1 MNKYSILLEIKE
13 NKKELSIKFVIIFIF
28 ILLQLF
34 PKISITFHIG
44 ILSLMLLI
52 TSVVLGLDFGNLLIK
67 MVEKKIKEK
76 KARRGGKEY
85 CPLEFFF
92 FIFIFIATVFLTYAM
107 SFRGYQT
114 IQGFQSY
121 TIYWTLTTFFYIS
134 ALSTGI
140 AHYAKGIH
148 GWIK

>member
-1 MNKYSILLEIKE
+1 MNKYSILLKIKE
-13 NKKELSIKFVIIFIF
+13 NKKELSIMFVIIF

-44 ILSLMLLI
+44 ILSLILLI
-52 TSVVLGLDFGNLLIK
+52 TSAVLGLDFGNLLIK
-67 MVEKKIKEK
+67 RVEKKIKEQ

-85 CPLEFFF
+85 CPLEFCF

-121 TIYWTLTTFFYIS
+121 TIYWTLTTFFYTS